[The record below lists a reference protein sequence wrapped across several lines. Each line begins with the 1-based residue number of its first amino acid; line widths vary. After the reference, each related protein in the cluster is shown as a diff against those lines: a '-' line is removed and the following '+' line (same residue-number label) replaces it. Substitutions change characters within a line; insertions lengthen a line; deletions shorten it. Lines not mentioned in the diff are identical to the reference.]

1 MTVMETTTGGGAT
14 ARPELTEVRERLR
27 VATEATEGIRRST
40 AMVAR
45 LETELRLLRS
55 RVPAVL
61 AVVDRARREQR
72 ALAGTR
78 PGVARYLLRGRL
90 GPERERRA
98 EVLRD
103 ALAQQRTL
111 ETRIAE
117 RRSEVTAL
125 QREAARLRSSAAT
138 LPRLFDEVA
147 ACLHR
152 DGGTA
157 AEELTAAEA
166 GLEPVLRREA
176 ELDQAVRWAGW
187 ARVQVDRALDRL
199 GPGRTFTEYD
209 GYLGGA
215 TDCATDGTDTRAPA
229 ARATLSGVRE
239 VVSVLERSLADLG
252 VAAEEV
258 HPPELPDDLDV
269 WFTHLD
275 DPTGRIPGRVAQALA
290 DCERVTV
297 QLVALRERLHAD
309 HTATVRVLQ
318 ARRAQWCTILRGACA
333 GPEPLPRPGPGSRWL
348 RT

>member
-1 MTVMETTTGGGAT
+1 MTVIDTASGGGAT
-14 ARPELTEVRERLR
+14 APLELTEARERMR
-27 VATEATEGIRRST
+27 TATEAAEAIRRST
-40 AMVAR
+40 VTVAR
-45 LETELRLLRS
+45 LEAELRLLRR

-61 AVVDRARREQR
+61 AVVDQARHEQR
-72 ALAGTR
+72 ALGGAR

-90 GPERERRA
+90 GFERERRA

-103 ALAQQRTL
+103 ALAQQRAL
-111 ETRIAE
+111 EARIAE
-117 RRSEVTAL
+117 RRAEVMAL
-125 QREAARLRSSAAT
+125 RREIARLRPSAAT

-147 ACLHR
+147 ACLRR

-166 GLEPVLRREA
+166 GLAPVLRREA
-176 ELDQAVRWAGW
+176 DLDQAVRWAGW

-209 GYLGGA
+209 GYLSGA
-215 TDCATDGTDTRAPA
+215 TDCATDRTDTRVHA

-252 VAAEEV
+252 VTADEMY
-258 HPPELPDDLDV
+258 PPELPDDLDV

-275 DPTGRIPGRVAQALA
+275 DPTGRIPGRVARALA
-290 DCERVTV
+290 DCERVTG
-297 QLVALRERLHAD
+297 QLVALGERLRVD

-318 ARRAQWCTILRGACA
+318 ARRAQWCTILRGA
-333 GPEPLPRPGPGSRWL
+333 
-348 RT
+348 